1 LLGTALIVRH
11 FYSSS
16 KGKEHLNTGKG
27 IKRAQ
32 VKKMLV
38 LFDFFEENSDHDDS
52 KKQPMKIIIFS
63 SKKRNANNMIE
74 RDGIE
79 PAMVQS

>member
-1 LLGTALIVRH
+1 
-11 FYSSS
+11 
-16 KGKEHLNTGKG
+16 
-27 IKRAQ
+27 
-32 VKKMLV
+32 MLV